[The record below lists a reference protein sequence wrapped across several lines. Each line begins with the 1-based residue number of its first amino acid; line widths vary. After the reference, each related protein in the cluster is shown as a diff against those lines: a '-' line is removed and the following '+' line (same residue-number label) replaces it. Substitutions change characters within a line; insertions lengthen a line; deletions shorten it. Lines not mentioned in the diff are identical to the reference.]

1 MNPALNILL
10 VEDNEGDVEL
20 VERAVQRGGEPYR
33 LSVAHNGFE
42 ALDFLHQRERFA
54 DAVRPD
60 FIFLDINMP
69 GMDGKTFLEN
79 LKQDGALCTIPT
91 IMLTSSSAPRD
102 ILDCCARHASCYVV
116 KPVDPYAFMD
126 LVRKV
131 VAFWSDVAR
140 LPSRAAPAEVLARL
154 RANDLGLRH

>member
-20 VERAVQRGGEPYR
+20 VERAIKRGEEPCR
-33 LSVAHNGFE
+33 LSVAHNGLE
-42 ALDFLHQRERFA
+42 ALDLLHRHEQFGEV
-54 DAVRPD
+54 VRPD

-69 GMDGKTFLEN
+69 GMDGKTLLEN
-79 LKQDGALCTIPT
+79 LKQDDGLCTIPT

-102 ILDCCARHASCYVV
+102 IMDCCARQVSCYIV

-140 LPSRAAPAEVLARL
+140 LPSRAAPVEVLARR
-154 RANDLGLRH
+154 RASDGGRRH